1 MLKVTSPTRYALP
14 RPLRLSPVPR
24 CARRFTSDAPSP
36 HSSTDLLD
44 LYRQL
49 VADGR
54 LKWDDEQVRCIMKLR
69 HLLKTLGSYSPPL
82 ELLAKLSP
90 VAPFIAQQ
98 QKPRPFWW
106 NLRDKSPSGLGID
119 TNSEDEK
126 GLVRVLSGEEELA
139 NLTTPKG
146 FCLVGPPGTGKSL
159 LLSLFYDLLPISK
172 CRVHYHAFTLELYKQ
187 VFEEISRNRSF
198 EEEEYEKVMKNKEMA
213 ARKGWKSVFAGGRWD
228 EQGGERV
235 MWTKEEGM
243 TFNIARKMI
252 LRYSVLYFDEF
263 QLIDAT
269 AAALIRDVLSWYWRL
284 GGVILTCSNR
294 VPEDL
299 YHHGVQR
306 ERLSGFL
313 DALKARC
320 EVVQVD
326 GGRDWRLND
335 VKGDRTRWYKN
346 ADAGFE
352 GAWKEATSGCKVES
366 RTITVY
372 GRPLK
377 VAKASDSACRFTF
390 AELCEEA
397 LGPADYLALVSTFK
411 TFFIDEVPT
420 LYLRHKNE
428 ARRFINLID
437 ALYESRCQLHLR
449 TPASPFDLFFPD
461 ALALSSEEQEALTNE
476 RMMSAEALSATLQV
490 PYRPNVSYYNNLT
503 SSQQNRE
510 NTEAK
515 KKGSSFSVLGIWT
528 GEDEKFAY
536 KRAVSRLIEMTTSS
550 AAYASEAWRPLSGTL
565 WQGDVDRSGPQQRPL
580 FADTQKRH
588 EASISKQDERPSS
601 DPLLLKIRTK
611 KQADALPPV
620 IKEQHVWGVA
630 DEWGKG
636 AGRWGQ
642 GVKAYERV
650 DTIAEHRRR
659 VMPGG
664 GS

>member
-1 MLKVTSPTRYALP
+1 MFRITPPARCAP
-14 RPLRLSPVPR
+14 RLSLRSSCAPR
-24 CARRFTSDAPSP
+24 CIRLLTSNAPSS
-36 HSSTDLLD
+36 HASTDLLD

-69 HLLKTLGSYSPPL
+69 HLLKALSSYSPPL

-98 QKPRPFWW
+98 QNSRPSWW
-106 NLRDKSPSGLGID
+106 NLRDNTPIGLGID
-119 TNSEDEK
+119 TKSEDEK

-187 VFEEISRNRSF
+187 VFQELSRNRSS
-198 EEEEYEKVMKNKEMA
+198 EEEEFEKVMKNKEMA
-213 ARKGWKSVFAGGRWD
+213 GRKGWKSVFAGGRWN
-228 EQGGERV
+228 EQGGQQIV
-235 MWTKEEGM
+235 WTKEEGM
-243 TFNIARKMI
+243 TFKIARNMI

-284 GGVILTCSNR
+284 GGVIVTCSNR

-313 DALKARC
+313 DALKSRC

-326 GGRDWRLND
+326 GGRDWRLSD
-335 VKGDRTRWYKN
+335 DKGERTRWYKS
-346 ADAGFE
+346 ADEGFE
-352 GAWKEATSGCKVES
+352 TAWKDAVLEGKVES

-372 GRPLK
+372 GRPLR
-377 VAKASDSACRFTF
+377 VARASGPVCRFTF
-390 AELCEEA
+390 AELCDEA

-449 TPASPFDLFFPD
+449 TPANPLDLFFPD

-510 NTEAK
+510 NAEAK

-536 KRAVSRLIEMTTSS
+536 KRAVSRLMEMTTTSS
-550 AAYASEAWRPLSGTL
+550 NYASEAWRPLSGAL
-565 WQGDVDRSGPQQRPL
+565 WQGDVDRCGPQQRPP
-580 FADTQKRH
+580 FADTQRRH
-588 EASISKQDERPSS
+588 EASVSQHDERASS
-601 DPLLLKIRTK
+601 DPLLTRIRTK
-611 KQADALPPV
+611 KPSAEVRQEVDASPPV

-642 GVKAYERV
+642 GVKAF
-650 DTIAEHRRR
+650 DTKVQDAR
-659 VMPGG
+659 
-664 GS
+664 